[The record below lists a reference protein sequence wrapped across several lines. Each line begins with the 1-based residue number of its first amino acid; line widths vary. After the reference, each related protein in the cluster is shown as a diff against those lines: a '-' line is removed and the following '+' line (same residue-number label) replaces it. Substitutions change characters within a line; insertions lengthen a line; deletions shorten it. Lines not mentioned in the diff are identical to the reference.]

1 MKLMMFVKHVQSLPL
16 AKAAETMR
24 EIGFKGMDLTVRG
37 NGVIQP
43 ERVREE
49 LPKAVA
55 LLASC
60 GLQVPLL
67 TTDIL
72 RADENAKGILETAT
86 SLGIREIKLGYHP
99 YRAFGSFK
107 SNLAAMQQDIDSIES
122 LAKACKIRV
131 NLHIHSGEYMEAQ
144 SAIVWGLIK
153 DRDPAVIGAYI
164 DPGHMFVEGGRDV
177 WQQGI
182 DLLADRINLVAIK
195 DFAWQPVLDDTMDKP
210 RWQPNVVPLRQGMVP
225 WPKVFALLTQIGYD
239 GWLSI
244 HAEYADL
251 DAAQVFEQTR
261 DDVAYL
267 RGILGNTKFA

>member
-16 AKAAETMR
+16 AKAAQTMR
-24 EIGFKGMDLTVRG
+24 EIGFEGMDLTVRV

-43 ERVREE
+43 ERARQE
-49 LPKAVA
+49 LPRTVE

-72 RADENAKGILETAT
+72 RADDNARSIMETAA
-86 SLGIREIKLGYHP
+86 SVGIQEIKLGYHH
-99 YRAFGSFK
+99 YRTFGSFK
-107 SNLAAMQQDIDSIES
+107 ENLAAMHRDIESIEK
-122 LAKACKIRV
+122 LAKSCNIRA
-131 NLHIHSGEYMEAQ
+131 NLHIHSGEHMEAQ
-144 SAIVWGLIK
+144 SAIVWDLIR
-153 DRDPAVIGAYI
+153 DRDPSAIGAYI

-177 WQQGI
+177 WRQGI
-182 DLLADRINLVAIK
+182 DLLRERINMVAIK
-195 DFAWQPVLDDTMDKP
+195 DLAWQPVVDDSSDKP
-210 RWQPNVVPLRQGMVP
+210 RWTPKVVPLRKGIVQ
-225 WPKVFALLTQIGYD
+225 WDKVFALLRELGYN

-267 RGILGNTKFA
+267 KNLLSR